1 MSSQEIFKKYEQ
13 KVVEYQ
19 DHIEELKST
28 KNDYKQLIDTLQHL
42 PDTLQPKIMVPMG
55 KLAFFEGNLKN
66 TNEILI
72 LLGDNYFAKRSSKQT
87 IDIIQRR
94 DKDIDTSIN
103 DLREQIKGLKQRV
116 SMTTDLSKALHEK
129 EYDNIVEIKEEYNS
143 DEERE
148 KEKKRKQK
156 PQKSTTTTT
165 TTTTSKDK
173 PKTEEEK
180 KKSKEMDEEF
190 DKMLKRLSI
199 LEEKENKM
207 GDDYDE
213 EEFNKKFNKKLDI
226 TGSDEEYDD
235 DNYNNNNDDDDDN
248 DEDDDREYYQEEG
261 FEDEK
266 PENSNYNKNIEEDDH
281 DDDDDY
287 YDEGEEIVEYY
298 DENGNIVDINDPNV
312 EYIQGDD
319 DNDDNDNEEDEVDVE
334 LNESELEEIKDFHMD
349 KKGQDLSEKEVKEL
363 TDFYHSKQKKR
374 ISYID
379 TPQPPTPEA
388 TTSITPKS
396 ILKTNSSGNLM
407 STIPKSYNE
416 NDENDIRRY
425 IKNLDKQEKFENQK
439 TISVPN
445 PPKDVAFSGD
455 IVEKETDLFP
465 FDEIPKPTPPSNA
478 KQSRFKSSRQNK

>member
-13 KVVEYQ
+13 KVGEYQ

-103 DLREQIKGLKQRV
+103 DLREQIKALKQRI

-148 KEKKRKQK
+148 KEKKRKEK

-165 TTTTSKDK
+165 TTPSKDK
-173 PKTEEEK
+173 PKTEQDK

-190 DKMLKRLSI
+190 DKMLKRLSV

-235 DNYNNNNDDDDDN
+235 DDDNYNNNNNNNNNNDDDD

-266 PENSNYNKNIEEDDH
+266 PENSNYNKNIEE
-281 DDDDDY
+281 DDDDY

-312 EYIQGDD
+312 EYIQGDGD
-319 DNDDNDNEEDEVDVE
+319 DDEDDDDEDDIE

-425 IKNLDKQEKFENQK
+425 IKNLDKQDKFENQK

-455 IVEKETDLFP
+455 IVEKQTDLFP

>member
-1 MSSQEIFKKYEQ
+1 MSSQEVFKKYEQ
-13 KVVEYQ
+13 KIEEYQ
-19 DHIEELKST
+19 YHIEDLKST
-28 KNDYKQLIDTLQHL
+28 KNDYKQLINTLQHL

-103 DLREQIKGLKQRV
+103 DLREQIKGLKQRI
-116 SMTTDLSKALHEK
+116 SMTTDLSKVLHEK

-148 KEKKRKQK
+148 KEKKRKQQ
-156 PQKSTTTTT
+156 PPKSK
-165 TTTTSKDK
+165 TSTEPKDK
-173 PKTEEEK
+173 IKTDEEK

-207 GDDYDE
+207 GDNYDE
-213 EEFNKKFNKKLDI
+213 EEFNKKFSKKLDI
-226 TGSDEEYDD
+226 TGSDEEYGDD
-235 DNYNNNNDDDDDN
+235 DYFNN
-248 DEDDDREYYQEEG
+248 DEDEVEDHDEDHEYYQEEG

-266 PENSNYNKNIEEDDH
+266 QENLNYNKYNQVDEDDDE
-281 DDDDDY
+281 DDDD
-287 YDEGEEIVEYY
+287 GEEIVEYY

-312 EYIQGDD
+312 EYIQGDEEEEGDDDD
-319 DNDDNDNEEDEVDVE
+319 DNQEEDGEDIE
-334 LNESELEEIKDFHMD
+334 LNENELEETKDFHMD
-349 KKGQDLSEKEVKEL
+349 KRGQDLSEKEVKEL

-388 TTSITPKS
+388 TTTITPKS

-407 STIPKSYNE
+407 ATTAPKSYNE

-425 IKNLDKQEKFENQK
+425 IKNLDKQDKFENQK

-445 PPKDVAFSGD
+445 PPKDMAFSGN

>member
-1 MSSQEIFKKYEQ
+1 MSSQEVFKKYEQ
-13 KVVEYQ
+13 KIDEYQ
-19 DHIEELKST
+19 NHIEELKST

-103 DLREQIKGLKQRV
+103 DLREQIKGIKQRI

-148 KEKKRKQK
+148 KEKKRKQQ
-156 PQKSTTTTT
+156 PPKSTTTTT
-165 TTTTSKDK
+165 TTTTTTSKNK
-173 PKTEEEK
+173 AKTEEEK

-199 LEEKENKM
+199 LEEKESKM

-226 TGSDEEYDD
+226 TGSDEEYGDD
-235 DNYNNNNDDDDDN
+235 DYNNNDDEDE
-248 DEDDDREYYQEEG
+248 EDDHEYYQEEG

-266 PENSNYNKNIEEDDH
+266 PENYNKYNQEEDD
-281 DDDDDY
+281 DE
-287 YDEGEEIVEYY
+287 EGEEIIEYY

-312 EYIQGDD
+312 EYIQGDEDDNNNEEDD
-319 DNDDNDNEEDEVDVE
+319 DNDEDVE

-388 TTSITPKS
+388 TTTITPKS

-407 STIPKSYNE
+407 STTSKSYNE

-425 IKNLDKQEKFENQK
+425 IKNLDKQDKFENQK

-445 PPKDVAFSGD
+445 PPKDMAFSGN
-455 IVEKETDLFP
+455 IVEKQTDLFP
-465 FDEIPKPTPPSNA
+465 FDEIPKPTPPSSNA

>member
-1 MSSQEIFKKYEQ
+1 MSSQEVFKKYEQ
-13 KVVEYQ
+13 KIEEYQ
-19 DHIEELKST
+19 HHIEDLKSN
-28 KNDYKQLIDTLQHL
+28 KNDYKELIDTLRHL

-87 IDIIQRR
+87 IDIIERR
-94 DKDIDTSIN
+94 DKDIDTSIS
-103 DLREQIKGLKQRV
+103 DLKEQIKVIKQRI
-116 SMTTDLSKALHEK
+116 SMTTDISKVLHEK

-156 PQKSTTTTT
+156 PPKSTTS

-180 KKSKEMDEEF
+180 NKTKEMEEEF
-190 DKMLKRLSI
+190 NKMLKRLSI
-199 LEEKENKM
+199 LEEKESKM

-213 EEFNKKFNKKLDI
+213 EEFTKKFGKKLDI
-226 TGSDEEYDD
+226 TGSDEEYGDD
-235 DNYNNNNDDDDDN
+235 EYNNGNNGD
-248 DEDDDREYYQEEG
+248 DEDDYDDEDNDYYQEEG
-261 FEDEK
+261 FEEEEK
-266 PENSNYNKNIEEDDH
+266 PQNSNYKYGDDGE
-281 DDDDDY
+281 DDDDEG
-287 YDEGEEIVEYY
+287 DEIIEYY
-298 DENGNIVDINDPNV
+298 DENGNIVDINDPSV
-312 EYIQGDD
+312 EYIQDDDDDD
-319 DNDDNDNEEDEVDVE
+319 DNNEEDEE
-334 LNESELEEIKDFHMD
+334 LNENELEEIKDFHMD

-379 TPQPPTPEA
+379 APQPPTPEA
-388 TTSITPKS
+388 TTAITPKS

-407 STIPKSYNE
+407 TTTATTPKSYSE
-416 NDENDIRRY
+416 EDENDIRRY
-425 IKNLDKQEKFENQK
+425 IKNLEKQDKFENQK

-455 IVEKETDLFP
+455 IVEKQTDLFP